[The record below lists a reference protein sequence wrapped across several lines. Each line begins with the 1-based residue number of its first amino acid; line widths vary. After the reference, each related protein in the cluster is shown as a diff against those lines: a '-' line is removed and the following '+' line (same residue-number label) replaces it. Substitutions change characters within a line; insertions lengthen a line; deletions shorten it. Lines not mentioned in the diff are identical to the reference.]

1 MTKITTDYTAAANP
15 DTMLGGALSSYRML
29 YWLKDILCNFM
40 SDPINIKDERI
51 CKILNMQNGDD
62 PTKLNALFDI
72 GVAYSENTQKAC
84 TTPMIFI
91 SLGPRQYPIRGITQV
106 GAMPT
111 ALGWNAPDCEVIR
124 HKTINLIIT
133 IMTEKYDS
141 TVVFTDILEDFLLLN
156 EDLLKADN
164 GMISEFHVTGVS
176 EPEFQRIGTSAHAK
190 EIYQQKIGIQVVGGI
205 SATRDTQGPVFR
217 GLTQQVNY
225 K

>member
-1 MTKITTDYTAAANP
+1 MSAIVTDYRAATNP
-15 DTMLGGALSSYRML
+15 DTMKGGALSSYRML

-51 CKILNMQNGDD
+51 CKILNMQNGAT
-62 PTKLNALFDI
+62 PEQLNALFDV
-72 GVAYSENTQKAC
+72 GVAYSESTQKAC

-91 SLGPRQYPIRGITQV
+91 SLGARQYPVRGINQI
-106 GAMPT
+106 GAAPT
-111 ALGWNAPDCEVIR
+111 ASAWGNPMCQVLR
-124 HKTINLIIT
+124 YKTVNLVVT

-141 TVVFTDILEDFLLLN
+141 TVVFTDIIEDFLLIN
-156 EDLLKADN
+156 EELLAADN

-176 EPEFQRIGTSAHAK
+176 EPEFQQIGTSAHAK
-190 EIYQQKIGIQVVGGI
+190 EIYVQKIGIQVVGGI

-217 GLTQQVNY
+217 GLTQQVDY